1 MAYVDKYLFIILIM
15 LALGM
20 AFAIVQNPPNLA
32 FFYGQ
37 LAGAFIIIAYS
48 TIKTRK
54 SRKNAKKK

>member
-1 MAYVDKYLFIILIM
+1 M